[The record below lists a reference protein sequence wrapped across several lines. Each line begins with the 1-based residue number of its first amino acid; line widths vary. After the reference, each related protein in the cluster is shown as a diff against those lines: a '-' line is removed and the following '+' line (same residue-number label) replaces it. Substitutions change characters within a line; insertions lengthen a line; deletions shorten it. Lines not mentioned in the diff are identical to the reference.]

1 MDILLDFEF
10 IYTTFMLITA
20 KKQRKTTENK
30 SKKEVTGY
38 ERDQF

>member
-1 MDILLDFEF
+1 MDILLEFEF
-10 IYTTFMLITA
+10 IYITFMLITS